1 MVKRLL
7 RHLFIPDWVAMRAFP
22 RASLERIERAVRDSE
37 RGHRGELRFALDADL
52 TPAQLRLTPR
62 ERALQV
68 FAQLGVWDTE
78 ENSGVLIYVQL
89 IDRDIEIIADRG
101 IARRVA
107 REEWEAICRA
117 MEEDFRRG
125 HYERGALRAIDAVT
139 ALLARHFPPGAANPN
154 ELPDKPAVI

>member
-22 RASLERIERAVRDSE
+22 RSSLERIERAIKESE
-37 RGHRGELRFALDADL
+37 NNHRGELRFALDADL

-62 ERALQV
+62 ERAMQV
-68 FAQLGVWDTE
+68 FAELGVWDTE
-78 ENSGVLIYVQL
+78 ENSGVLVYVQL
-89 IDRDIEIIADRG
+89 IDHRIEIVADRG
-101 IARRVA
+101 IARRVQQA
-107 REEWEAICRA
+107 EWDAICRA
-117 MEEDFRRG
+117 MEEDFRQRAF
-125 HYERGALRAIDAVT
+125 ERGAIKAIEAVT

>member
-1 MVKRLL
+1 MVRLL

-22 RASLERIERAVRDSE
+22 RPSLERIERAIGESE
-37 RGHRGELRFALDADL
+37 KKHRGELRFALDADL

-68 FAQLGVWDTE
+68 FSQLGVWDTE

-89 IDRDIEIIADRG
+89 IDHRIEIVADRG
-101 IARRVA
+101 IARRVQQA
-107 REEWEAICRA
+107 EWDAICRA
-117 MEEDFRRG
+117 MEADFRRKD
-125 HYERGALRAIDAVT
+125 YEAGALRAIDAVT

>member
-1 MVKRLL
+1 MVRLL

-22 RASLERIERAVRDSE
+22 RSSLERIERAIRESE
-37 RGHRGELRFALDADL
+37 KKHRGELRFALEADL

-78 ENSGVLIYVQL
+78 ENCGVLVYVQL
-89 IDRDIEIIADRG
+89 IDRDIEIVADRG
-101 IARRVA
+101 IARRVSQA
-107 REEWEAICRA
+107 EWEQVCRA
-117 MEEDFRRG
+117 MESEFRKKN
-125 HYERGALRAIDAVT
+125 YEAGALGAIEAVT

>member
-22 RASLERIERAVRDSE
+22 RASLERIERAIKESE
-37 RGHRGELRFALDADL
+37 KKHRGELRFALDADL

-62 ERALQV
+62 ERAMQV
-68 FAQLGVWDTE
+68 FAELRVWDTE

-89 IDRDIEIIADRG
+89 IDHQIEIVADRG
-101 IARRVA
+101 IARRVPQA
-107 REEWEAICRA
+107 EWDAICRA
-117 MEEDFRRG
+117 MEEAFRQG
-125 HYERGALRAIDAVT
+125 AFERGAIQAIEAVT

-154 ELPDKPAVI
+154 ELPDKPAVV

>member
-1 MVKRLL
+1 MVRLL

-22 RASLERIERAVRDSE
+22 RASLERIERAIKDSE
-37 RGHRGELRFALDADL
+37 RQHRGELRFALDADL

-62 ERALQV
+62 ERAMQV

-89 IDRDIEIIADRG
+89 IDHQIEIVADRG
-101 IARRVA
+101 IARRVQQA
-107 REEWEAICRA
+107 EWDAICRA
-117 MEEDFRRG
+117 MEEDFRQG
-125 HYERGALRAIDAVT
+125 AFERGAIKAIESVT